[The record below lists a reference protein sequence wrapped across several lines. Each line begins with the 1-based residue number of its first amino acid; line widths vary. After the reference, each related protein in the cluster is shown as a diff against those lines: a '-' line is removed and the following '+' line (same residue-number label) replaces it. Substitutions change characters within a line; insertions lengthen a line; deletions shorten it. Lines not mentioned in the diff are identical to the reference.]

1 MTKRVLITRSKKR
14 AAELLGLLGRD
25 GIEAFAVPVTKVIY
39 LADLSLPD
47 LADYTWLA
55 FTSVNGVNA
64 FKDTLITS
72 GKSLPETIKIAS
84 VGSGTAMEIKR
95 LLRPPDLIPRNPDG
109 LSLAKEIL
117 ETRDSASELS
127 ILWPCAENA
136 LTNFPDGL
144 RESGARIDRWICYRV
159 ERIESS
165 ALAVELKS
173 IAPWDIALF
182 AAPSA
187 VRSFTAAWPRKD
199 GFTALAIGQTTLK
212 ELLNSGFSDTAVS
225 DGVSNSDCFLAI
237 NEIFNKRN
245 IGSL

>member
-1 MTKRVLITRSKKR
+1 MTKRVLITRSEER
-14 AAELLGLLGRD
+14 SAELLGLLGRD
-25 GIEAFAVPVTKVIY
+25 GIEAFAVPVTKVVY
-39 LADLSLPD
+39 LTDLPLPD

-55 FTSVNGVNA
+55 FTSANGVKA
-64 FKDTLITS
+64 FGDTLTKS

-84 VGSGTAMEIKR
+84 VGLGTAMEIER
-95 LLRPPDLIPRNPDG
+95 LMRPPNLIPRNPDG

-117 ETRDSASELS
+117 ETIDAASELS
-127 ILWPCAENA
+127 ILWPCAKNA
-136 LTNFPDGL
+136 LPNFPDGL

-159 ERIESS
+159 ERIESNTLT
-165 ALAVELKS
+165 AELES

-187 VRSFTAAWPRKD
+187 VRAFTAAWPRKD
-199 GFTALAIGQTTLK
+199 GFTALAIGQTTLR
-212 ELLNSGFSDTAVS
+212 ELLNSGFSDTAVTN
-225 DGVSNSDCFLAI
+225 GVSNFDCSLTI